1 MNNESAPS
9 IETQLAAAEDALSQ
23 WEEHDLNRSDGS
35 MRQDLI
41 HENKVRSYAVR
52 LLTYL
57 PYLKRNNFF
66 RPPKRPI

>member
-41 HENKVRSYAVR
+41 HENKGEELRRTVAHLFS
-52 LLTYL
+52 LSE
-57 PYLKRNNFF
+57 K
-66 RPPKRPI
+66 K